1 MTEQTQTDNVF
12 KVDGVKVTIV
22 SYEEFTDS
30 EFIPPATFYV
40 MDSLQQYKFIHTS
53 SREVATKIV
62 YEIYG
67 HNRYAIK
74 SSRLQ
79 KPKGDLTCKGTNS
92 RKGFMK
98 K

>member
-67 HNRYAIK
+67 HNRYSIK
-74 SSRLQ
+74 ASKLQ
-79 KPKGDLTCKGTNS
+79 KSTGTVTAVGHQTRRGQ
-92 RKGFMK
+92 RK
-98 K
+98 